1 MGGFKHTLKQ
11 SLRGGFARLFALRPV
26 WHLVDRLAPRRM
38 LILFGHC
45 VDDTLYDGVLTP
57 DMCLSQARFVEVVD
71 ALRARGAELGTIGS
85 RWDQLQAGSGARSQ
99 VAISMDDGYHD
110 NARVMTPLLAAR
122 GLGATVFLETRALD
136 ERRVNWTHH
145 LHWLFDARGGEAASR
160 GLVERA
166 RAWEAAP
173 LDGAQAVA
181 EPGSGEALAGV
192 VEEAL
197 ALGTNAYYHVKRRLK
212 YDVAPRLRDGL
223 LAAEFAAHGG
233 DEASLA
239 NHLYMTWDEAR
250 AMASSGVE
258 VGGHTVSHAI
268 LSTLGAEA
276 QASEVRGS
284 LDAIEA
290 ALEERPRVFAYPF
303 GRRWDYDAD
312 SVAAVRSAG
321 CELAVNT
328 HSGTNPKDAPPYELR
343 RVPVQEDTPLHLL
356 LAEASGGFL
365 LLEKL
370 GLSLSE

>member
-1 MGGFKHTLKQ
+1 MASLKHTLKQ
-11 SLRGGFARLFALRPV
+11 RLRGGFARLFACKPV

-38 LILFGHC
+38 LVLFGHC
-45 VDDTLYDGVLTP
+45 VDDTRYDGVLAP

-85 RWDQLQAGSGARSQ
+85 RWDHVQNGSGARAQ

-110 NARVMTPLLAAR
+110 NARIMTPLLEAR

-145 LHWLFDARGGEAASR
+145 LHWLFDARGAEAASR
-160 GLVERA
+160 GLAERA

-173 LDGAQAVA
+173 AGEAA
-181 EPGSGEALAGV
+181 PGSGDALASV

-212 YDVAPRLRDGL
+212 YDVAPALRDAL
-223 LAAEFAAHGG
+223 LAAEFTAHGG
-233 DEASLA
+233 DQAALA
-239 NHLYMTWDEAR
+239 DQLYMTWDEAR
-250 AMASSGVE
+250 LMASSGVE

-268 LSTLGAEA
+268 LSTLEPEA
-276 QASEVRGS
+276 QTAEVRGS

-290 ALEERPRVFAYPF
+290 ALGARPRVFAYPF
-303 GRRWDYDAD
+303 GRRWDYDAA
-312 SVAAVRSAG
+312 SVAAVEASG

-328 HSGTNPKDAPPYELR
+328 HAGTNPKDAPPYELR